1 MENLG
6 KTEMMEMERKAAG
19 AKEQV
24 MELRQKEL
32 KDRFPI
38 WFSSVD
44 QRRLNDPLNAL
55 AAVECAQ
62 AQMITV
68 RAVDY
73 AGENELERFLTRC
86 TVDCSKFGG
95 GAKENILRV
104 EEVLTNQ
111 DPEYKVWAVVVHSM
125 NHIELKLVE
134 RKAPWA
140 HDETVEIFW
149 DKESY
154 VHLELVMRPGTNVAE
169 VERMLA
175 LIRCIDDSPLH
186 RKVIVMEYT
195 RGLGYWVDSYY
206 PEMNPYKWIDP
217 SGFARLKTPVDPTYP
232 WKS

>member
-1 MENLG
+1 MENLR
-6 KTEMMEMERKAAG
+6 KTEMMEMERKAAE
-19 AKEQV
+19 AKARV

-55 AAVECAQ
+55 AAVEYAQ
-62 AQMITV
+62 AQTITV

-73 AGENELERFLTRC
+73 AGDNELERFLTRC

-111 DPEYKVWAVVVHSM
+111 DPEYKIWAAVLDM
-125 NHIELKLVE
+125 NQVELKLVK
-134 RKAPWA
+134 RRAPWT
-140 HDETVEIFW
+140 HDEVIKIFW
-149 DKESY
+149 DEKAP
-154 VHLELVMRPGTNVAE
+154 VHLELLMRPGTNILE
-169 VERMLA
+169 VDRL
-175 LIRCIDDSPLH
+175 LCWIRCSDDSPLQE
-186 RKVIVMEYT
+186 KAILLEYT
-195 RGLGYWVDSYY
+195 KGMGCRADLYFPRAEPPKY
-206 PEMNPYKWIDP
+206 IDP
-217 SGFARLKTPVDPTYP
+217 SAFARLKTPIDTTYP